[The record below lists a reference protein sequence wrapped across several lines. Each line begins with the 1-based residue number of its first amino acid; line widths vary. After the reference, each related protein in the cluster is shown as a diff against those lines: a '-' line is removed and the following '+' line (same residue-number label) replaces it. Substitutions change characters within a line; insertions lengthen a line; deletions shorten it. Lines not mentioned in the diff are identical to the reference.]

1 MRKLKLSKRHRSKT
15 LSAKMGTGLV
25 TVFLS
30 TYLILLSCL
39 GTTTG
44 FIIAHSVHNSNS
56 IYVREIMEK

>member
-1 MRKLKLSKRHRSKT
+1 
-15 LSAKMGTGLV
+15 MGTGLV

-44 FIIAHSVHNSNS
+44 FIIARSGHNSNSNS

>member
-1 MRKLKLSKRHRSKT
+1 
-15 LSAKMGTGLV
+15 MGTGLV

-30 TYLILLSCL
+30 TYLILLSFL

-44 FIIAHSVHNSNS
+44 FIIARSVHNSNS